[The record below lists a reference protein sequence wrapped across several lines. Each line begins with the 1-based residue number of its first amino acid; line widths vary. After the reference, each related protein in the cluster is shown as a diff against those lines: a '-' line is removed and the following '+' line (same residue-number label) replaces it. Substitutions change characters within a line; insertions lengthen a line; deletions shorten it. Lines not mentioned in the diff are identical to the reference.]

1 MQKVIIIGGGIGGLA
16 TACILAKKGYEV
28 SLYEKNSNLGGRANI
43 FEVEGFKFDMGPSWY
58 LMPDVFENFFEFMG
72 EKVEDHLDLIRL
84 EPSYRIF
91 FKDDNKII
99 DMFSDLE
106 RDIPVLE
113 ELEPGSG
120 EKLKE
125 YLDKARQQYEIAK
138 DGFMYKNYD
147 SIFDFI
153 NFRTMIEGS
162 KLSVFSDMDA
172 YVSKYFKNDL
182 VKKILQYPLVFLGSS
197 PYNTPALY
205 SIMNHIDFNMGVFYP
220 QGGMYTITEALVNIA
235 KKNGVN
241 LVSGNGV
248 RQIIVENGKAVGVE
262 LESREIIKADI
273 VVSNADMTHTELNL
287 LPAQYRQYDEKYWDK
302 KVLAPSALIMYL
314 GIKGKVD
321 SLVHHNLLFSQDW
334 RTNFKQIFD
343 DPMWPEDPSL
353 YVCAPSK
360 TDPNVAPAEDE
371 NLFVLVP
378 IAAGL
383 EYTEE
388 QLEVYADKVLTIM
401 QEEMNISDLQ
411 QRIIYKRLYSVK
423 DFKQDYNAYKGTAL
437 GLAHTINQTA
447 IFRPNNYS
455 KKVKNLYYV
464 GAGTNPGIG
473 VPIQLI
479 SAEMVYK
486 RIAKIKQDSPLRG
499 EG

>member
-1 MQKVIIIGGGIGGLA
+1 
-16 TACILAKKGYEV
+16 
-28 SLYEKNSNLGGRANI
+28 
-43 FEVEGFKFDMGPSWY
+43 
-58 LMPDVFENFFEFMG
+58 
-72 EKVEDHLDLIRL
+72 
-84 EPSYRIF
+84 
-91 FKDDNKII
+91 
-99 DMFSDLE
+99 
-106 RDIPVLE
+106 
-113 ELEPGSG
+113 
-120 EKLKE
+120 
-125 YLDKARQQYEIAK
+125 
-138 DGFMYKNYD
+138 
-147 SIFDFI
+147 
-153 NFRTMIEGS
+153 
-162 KLSVFSDMDA
+162 
-172 YVSKYFKNDL
+172 
-182 VKKILQYPLVFLGSS
+182 
-197 PYNTPALY
+197 
-205 SIMNHIDFNMGVFYP
+205 MNHIDFNMGVFYP
-220 QGGMYTITEALVNIA
+220 QGGMYKITEALVNIA

-248 RQIIVENGKAVGVE
+248 KQIIVEQGKAVGVE
-262 LESREIIKADI
+262 LESREIVKADI
-273 VVSNADMTHTELNL
+273 VVSNADMTHTEMNL
-287 LPAQYRQYDEKYWDK
+287 LPAENRQYDEKYWDK

-360 TDPNVAPAEDE
+360 TDPSVAPAEDE

-388 QLEVYADKVLTIM
+388 QLQAYADKVLAIM
-401 QEEMNISDLQ
+401 QEEMNITDLKD
-411 QRIIYKRLYSVK
+411 RIIYKRLYSVK
-423 DFKQDYNAYKGTAL
+423 DFQQDYNAYKGTAL

-486 RIAKIKQDSPLRG
+486 RIAKIKQDSPLG
-499 EG
+499 GK

>member
-28 SLYEKNSNLGGRANI
+28 RLYEKNQNLGGRANI
-43 FEVEGFKFDMGPSWY
+43 FEAEGFRFDMGPSWY

-113 ELEPGSG
+113 DLEPGAG
-120 EKLKE
+120 DRLRE

-220 QGGMYTITEALVNIA
+220 QGGMYTITEALVKIA
-235 KKNGVN
+235 KKNGVK
-241 LVSGNGV
+241 LVSGNGI
-248 RQIIVENGKAVGVE
+248 RQIIVENGKASGVE
-262 LESREIIKADI
+262 LESREIVKADI

-287 LPAQYRQYDEKYWDK
+287 LPPQHRQYDEKYWDK

-314 GIKGKVD
+314 GVKGKVD

-334 RTNFKQIFD
+334 RKNFKQIFD

-360 TDPNVAPAEDE
+360 TDPNVAPAKDE

-388 QLEVYADKVLTIM
+388 QLEAYADKVLTIM
-401 QEEMNISDLQ
+401 QEEMDIPDLQ
-411 QRIIYKRLYSVK
+411 NRIIYKRLYSVK
-423 DFKQDYNAYKGTAL
+423 DFKQDYL
-437 GLAHTINQTA
+437 
-447 IFRPNNYS
+447 
-455 KKVKNLYYV
+455 
-464 GAGTNPGIG
+464 
-473 VPIQLI
+473 
-479 SAEMVYK
+479 
-486 RIAKIKQDSPLRG
+486 
-499 EG
+499 

>member
-16 TACILAKKGYEV
+16 TACILARKGYEV
-28 SLYEKNSNLGGRANI
+28 SLYEKNQNLGGRANI
-43 FEVEGFKFDMGPSWY
+43 FEAEGFKFDMGPSWY

-91 FKDDNKII
+91 FKDDNKVI

-113 ELEPGSG
+113 ELEPGAG

-138 DGFMYKNYD
+138 EGFMYKNYD

-182 VKKILQYPLVFLGSS
+182 VKKVLQYPLVFLGSS

-220 QGGMYTITEALVNIA
+220 QGGMYKITEALVNIA
-235 KKNGVN
+235 KKNGVK

-248 RQIIVENGKAVGVE
+248 KQIIVENGKAVGVE
-262 LESREIIKADI
+262 LESREIVKADI
-273 VVSNADMTHTELNL
+273 VVSNADMTHTEMNL
-287 LPAQYRQYDEKYWDK
+287 LSAENRQYDEKYWDK

-334 RTNFKQIFD
+334 KTNFKQIFD

-360 TDPNVAPAEDE
+360 TDPNVAPKGAE

-388 QLEVYADKVLTIM
+388 QLQEYADKVLTIM
-401 QEEMNISDLQ
+401 QEEMDIIDLKD
-411 QRIIYKRLYSVK
+411 RIIYKRLYSVK
-423 DFKQDYNAYKGTAL
+423 DFQQDYNAYKGTAL

-455 KKVKNLYYV
+455 KKVKNLYHV

-486 RIAKIKQDSPLRG
+486 RIAKIKQDSPLGG
-499 EG
+499 ER